1 MLFSWKM
8 DQINYFVLKY
18 WRRIEEE
25 EIFPNFELLPCFN
38 IDVQP
43 ELVNNNF
50 NDEKESL
57 ISHWRNANDNSS
69 NKKTK
74 SDLSVWIHW
83 QPSTGKNDFNRFKK
97 NNDTPTWTDFH
108 LFLQKKLTKK
118 CLQDQTQF
126 NWMVHFINK
135 LRDEEV
141 FACMCTRIR
150 KRRENG
156 VTCTPNSQSQSRM
169 NEPVF

>member
-18 WRRIEEE
+18 WRRIEEG

-57 ISHWRNANDNSS
+57 ISH
-69 NKKTK
+69 
-74 SDLSVWIHW
+74 
-83 QPSTGKNDFNRFKK
+83 
-97 NNDTPTWTDFH
+97 
-108 LFLQKKLTKK
+108 
-118 CLQDQTQF
+118 
-126 NWMVHFINK
+126 
-135 LRDEEV
+135 
-141 FACMCTRIR
+141 
-150 KRRENG
+150 
-156 VTCTPNSQSQSRM
+156 
-169 NEPVF
+169 